1 MNKFY
6 ELYDFSLFDG
16 CHRAHIEQFLQ
27 QTSSR
32 ITTYRKGDI
41 IAIQGTPCL
50 SLMLLCAGQLSA
62 RMINDEGKEIT
73 IEMLKAPEVL
83 APAFVYGSENLFPV
97 TLEAE
102 TEVRIWTLS
111 KEHFLD
117 LMETDKNVLRNFL
130 QLISD
135 RSVFLSRKLN
145 EFALQNLNERI
156 INHLERHGQIQ
167 NIQEVASIMGVAR
180 PSLSRAISLLI
191 NEGKIEKDNNKYRL
205 KKRQNKYPD

>member
-1 MNKFY
+1 MSKFY
-6 ELYDFSLFDG
+6 EVYDFSLFDG
-16 CHRAHIEQFLQ
+16 CHRTHIEQFLQ

-32 ITTYRKGDI
+32 ISTYQKGDI
-41 IAIQGTPCL
+41 IAIQGTPCH

-73 IEMLKAPEVL
+73 IEILKAPEVL
-83 APAFVYGSENLFPV
+83 APAFVYGSENFFPV

-117 LMETDKNVLRNFL
+117 LMETDKNILRNFL

-156 INHLERHGQIQ
+156 INYLKKHGQIQ
-167 NIQEVASIMGVAR
+167 SIQEVSSIMGVAR

-191 NEGKIEKDNNKYRL
+191 NEGRIEKDNNRYRL
-205 KKRQNKYPD
+205 KEETK